1 MSDRS
6 TAQTPIILEG
16 AIDMH
21 CHFGPEQ
28 LVSSLTGAPHAVD
41 PIQAAEEAA
50 AVGISAIV
58 LKAHE
63 FASTIAAYT
72 ATQAVPEVESISS
85 ICLDHPV
92 GGLNPHAA
100 ETALINGAQVV
111 WLPTISV
118 HADPPTVLRK
128 AFGVSEGIRLLDDE
142 GELLPVVREIFALV
156 QEHDAVLATGHISR
170 EEHFQVAR
178 HFHTPDRLIVT
189 HAMHQ
194 TAGPALTVDECVQ
207 LADMGATIEFA
218 AHTCMG
224 TPSMLSEV
232 SRAIQRVGAERV
244 ALATDYGWI
253 DSAPHPAAGLI
264 GYVNALWEHGAAE
277 AELRTMT
284 STVPAR
290 LLGKA

>member
-1 MSDRS
+1 MSERS
-6 TAQTPIILEG
+6 AGNAPIVLEG
-16 AIDMH
+16 AIDLH

-28 LVSSLTGAPHAVD
+28 LVANITGKPHAVD
-41 PIQAAEEAA
+41 PVQASREAA
-50 AVGISAIV
+50 DAGMAAIV

-63 FASTIAAYT
+63 FASTMAAY
-72 ATQAVPEVESISS
+72 AANQAVPEVDAISS

-100 ETALINGAQVV
+100 ETALINGAKIV

-118 HADPPTVLRK
+118 HADPPTVLTK
-128 AFGVSEGIRLLDDE
+128 AFGVTEGLRLLDDD
-142 GELLPVVREIFALV
+142 GNLLSVVHEIFDLVRE
-156 QEHDAVLATGHISR
+156 HGAVLATGHISR

-178 HFHTPDRLIVT
+178 HFGVSDRLIVT

-194 TAGPALTVDECVQ
+194 TAGPALTADECVQ

-224 TPSMLSEV
+224 TPAMLTQV
-232 SRAIQRVGAERV
+232 FNAIERVGADRV

-264 GYVNALWEHGAAE
+264 GYANALWEHGVAE
-277 AELRTMT
+277 AQLRTMT
-284 STVPAR
+284 ATVPAR
-290 LLGKA
+290 LLGRV